1 MVLSGKNIAVE
12 VLAIEAQ
19 PDGKRASSDRS
30 GGARAFPRPNKN
42 LQGPIFGALDL
53 GTNNCRLLIARPE
66 NGKLKIVDAFSRI
79 VRLGE
84 GYSITGE
91 LSGPAMERTVDALR
105 ICSNKLKWHGVSKAR
120 LIATEACRSAGNG
133 KDFIA
138 RVEDELG
145 LVLEIIDRAT
155 EAELAAAGAEPLID
169 PAAESALIFDIGGGS
184 TEVMWVAQ
192 RNGRFQLENWVSLA
206 AGVVTLSEQN
216 GGGKHVSAENYQ
228 EMRDKVRELL
238 KPFVAVVGTSGG
250 GRTGPTHLLGTSGT
264 VTTIAGVH
272 LQLRHYD
279 RSQVDG
285 CWLDIDDVWKAI
297 GELIAMSYDERVRHG
312 CIGKERADLVLAGCA
327 ILQEI
332 IAAFPSDRIRVADR
346 GLREGIL
353 AGLWQSHREDM
364 EAS

>member
-1 MVLSGKNIAVE
+1 MVLPGKSNSVE
-12 VLAIEAQ
+12 VIANEVQ
-19 PDGKRASSDRS
+19 PDIHRDKPDRAD
-30 GGARAFPRPNKN
+30 GARSKSDTSSFVA
-42 LQGPIFGALDL
+42 GPIFGALDL

-66 NGKLKIVDAFSRI
+66 HGKLKIVDAFSRI

-91 LSGPAMERTVDALR
+91 LNVSAMDRTIDALR
-105 ICSNKLKWHGVSKAR
+105 VCSNKLKWHGVSKAR
-120 LIATEACRSAGNG
+120 LIATEACRSAANG
-133 KDFIA
+133 RSFIN
-138 RVEDELG
+138 RVENEIG

-169 PAAESALIFDIGGGS
+169 PGADSALIFDIGGGS

-192 RNGRFQLENWVSLA
+192 RNGRFQLENWISLA
-206 AGVVTLSEQN
+206 AGVVTLSEGS
-216 GGGKHVSAENYQ
+216 GGGKLVTEANYL
-228 EMRDKVRELL
+228 EMRMKVRELL
-238 KPFVAVVGTSGG
+238 APFVTAVSFASGG
-250 GRTGPTHLLGTSGT
+250 HVAPSHLLGTSGT

-272 LQLRHYD
+272 LKLRHYD

-285 CWLDIDDVWKAI
+285 CWLDIGDVNSAI
-297 GELIAMSYDERVRHG
+297 KELSEMTYEDRVRHG

-327 ILQEI
+327 ILEEI
-332 IAAFPSDRIRVADR
+332 VQAFPSDRIRVADR

-353 AGLWQSHREDM
+353 AGLWQSHRDEL

>member
-1 MVLSGKNIAVE
+1 MEVIANE
-12 VLAIEAQ
+12 VL
-19 PDGKRASSDRS
+19 PDIHRPKSGVEDGIKTSPFASSAVS
-30 GGARAFPRPNKN
+30 
-42 LQGPIFGALDL
+42 GPIFGALDL

-91 LSGPAMERTVDALR
+91 LSAAAMERTIDALR
-105 ICSNKLKWHGVSKAR
+105 VCSNKLKWHGVSKVR
-120 LIATEACRSAGNG
+120 LIATEACRSARNG
-133 KDFIA
+133 KEFIT
-138 RVEDELG
+138 RVENELG

-169 PAAESALIFDIGGGS
+169 AAAESALIFDIGGGS

-192 RNGRFQLENWVSLA
+192 RNGRFVLENWVSLA
-206 AGVVTLSEQN
+206 AGVVTLSERS
-216 GGGKHVSAENYQ
+216 GGGKHVSDENYS
-228 EMRDKVRELL
+228 EMRQTVRDLL
-238 KPFVAVVGTSGG
+238 KPFVTQIAEAGG
-250 GRTGPTHLLGTSGT
+250 GRVSPTHLLGTSGT

-272 LQLRHYD
+272 LKLRHYD

-285 CWLDIDDVWKAI
+285 CWLDVGDVDRAVRELNAMTYDD
-297 GELIAMSYDERVRHG
+297 RVRHG

-327 ILQEI
+327 ILEEI
-332 IAAFPSDRIRVADR
+332 MQAFPSDRIRVADR

-353 AGLWQSHREDM
+353 AGLWQSHRNELG
-364 EAS
+364 SS